1 MRILRSFTLLLV
13 LGLLLFG
20 LLQCNSQKLILVET
34 PPFTLGDVAS
44 EGWVAGVEG
53 GGSGTNLYIPVEKGR
68 DIILDSVYFREKIT
82 GLERIQRDSYL
93 VYIGRFKNDANQQ
106 KDMVLHENPKKE
118 FGNTPPKLHRKFP
131 FELKDNEAVVRFTVA
146 EKTKYYKIE
155 NIREA
160 TPVRPRA
167 TPKKGE

>member
-20 LLQCNSQKLILVET
+20 LLQCNSQKMVLTET

-44 EGWVAGVEG
+44 ENQISGVEG
-53 GGSGTNLYIPVEKGR
+53 GDSGVNLYIPVETGK
-68 DIILDSVYFREKIT
+68 DIILDSVYFRGKIT

-93 VYIGRFKNDANQQ
+93 VYIGRFKNEADQQ
-106 KDMVLHENPKKE
+106 KDMVLHEDPKQE
-118 FGNTPPKLHRKFP
+118 FGNTPPKLHKKFP
-131 FELKDNEAVVRFTVA
+131 FALKDNEAVVRFTAA
-146 EKTKYYKIE
+146 EKTMYYKIE

-160 TPVRPRA
+160 TPVRSSGA
-167 TPKKGE
+167 NPKK